1 MLRSIYRVEGQ
12 ILSPVMA
19 DNAVVALQETAT
31 APRKIV
37 SIRLSDGMATT
48 IYDPNPQL
56 KDLQIGSV
64 EKLEWRDRFG
74 NETFGY
80 LVYPPGYVP
89 GRRYPMVVVQY
100 RSGGFLSG
108 GVGNEYPI
116 YPLAARGFVVLSFDR
131 PEDRTLQARY
141 DTNSLD
147 GLKALEHLLWKNG
160 YTQRQSLSAL
170 EIILDTLDRRGVI
183 DPSRVGITG
192 LSDGAETVQFA
203 LFNSKRFAAAAHSG
217 RMSPSFYYLLVND
230 SYRSLIRAMFTG
242 RTAADVAHSWSQLSM
257 TDHIKRV
264 NTPLLIQVADRE
276 LVSATDEFVALKDA
290 GKPVEAYVFPDEYH
304 VKWQPQHKRAVAERT
319 IDWFRFWL
327 MGEEDPTPEKIE
339 QYARWQKLKM
349 LSR

>member
-1 MLRSIYRVEGQ
+1 
-12 ILSPVMA
+12 
-19 DNAVVALQETAT
+19 VVSL
-31 APRKIV
+31 
-37 SIRLSDGMATT
+37 

-56 KDLQIGSV
+56 KELQLGPV

-80 LVYPPGYVP
+80 LVYPPGYEI
-89 GRRYPMVVVQY
+89 GRRYPMVIVQY

-131 PEDRTLQARY
+131 PEDRALEARY
-141 DTNSLD
+141 DTSSLG
-147 GLKALEHLLWKNG
+147 GLKALEHRLWKNG
-160 YTQRQSLSAL
+160 YTQRQALSAL
-170 EIILDTLDRRGVI
+170 EIILDKLDRRGII
-183 DPSRVGITG
+183 DPTRVGITG

-217 RMSPSFYYLLVND
+217 RMSPSFYYLLAND
-230 SYRSLIRAMFTG
+230 SYRSLIRAMITG
-242 RTAADVAHSWSQLSM
+242 RTAAAVVHNWSQLSM
-257 TDHIKRV
+257 TDHVERV
-264 NTPLLIQVADRE
+264 KTPLLIQVADRE

-304 VKWQPQHKRAVAERT
+304 IKWQPQHKRAVAERA

-327 MGEEDPTPEKIE
+327 MGEEDPTPEKAT
-339 QYARWQKLKM
+339 QYDRWRKLRTWSGSK
-349 LSR
+349 